1 MVVRAPEQLVH
12 SLLTPGPPSL
22 TGGQKKKIMI
32 ESGVK
37 VGVDWLQATVPMVD
51 EPLNPNEEFYGEDP
65 LIPRAANQLRDELL
79 LAASVALGCD
89 QEDWAYLDVGING
102 YRESFIGPGS
112 ARVLFNHPTNRDVH
126 LVLPG
131 KACGMVAEDAMR
143 SLLRYVMVHG
153 GHASRIDVKADDYE
167 KNITP
172 DFVRQQLISGDAVTH
187 AKKSRHL
194 LETEI
199 GPGGL
204 ETGSTVYIGS
214 PRSRQLIRI
223 YDKGLESGGEI
234 DAIRWELQTRKAAAV
249 SMLQQLAYGSWP
261 SVIAS
266 RIVAFVDFRDS
277 SKAVNTSDKTRD
289 RPRSAWFALLV
300 GTVEKGLVYLPQLAK
315 TVSDVIDWIDR
326 QVGTSLAVVMKFW
339 KGDFSPLVQI
349 MRQGEERLKP
359 RHFAMLA
366 KAL

>member
-1 MVVRAPEQLVH
+1 MANTTNNVIDRPLSPE
-12 SLLTPGPPSL
+12 PPSL
-22 TGGQKKKIMI
+22 TGGQKKKTQ
-32 ESGVK
+32 EHTGVR
-37 VGVDWLQATVPMVD
+37 VGVDWVSVTVPMV
-51 EPLNPNEEFYGEDP
+51 EDP
-65 LIPRAANQLRDELL
+65 LDQGDGGYDENNLIPRAANQLRDEFL

-89 QEDWAYLDVGING
+89 QEDWAYLDTGING

-126 LVLPG
+126 LVMPG
-131 KACGMVAEDAMR
+131 QACGMVGEESMR

-167 KNITP
+167 KAITP
-172 DFVRQQLISGDAVTH
+172 AFVRDQLTSGDSVTH
-187 AKKSRHL
+187 AKH
-194 LETEI
+194 
-199 GPGGL
+199 GL
-204 ETGSTVYIGS
+204 ELTEFEIKRGGADTGSTVYLGS
-214 PRSRQLIRI
+214 AKSRQRIRI

-249 SMLQQLAYGSWP
+249 SMLQQLVNSPWP
-261 SVIAS
+261 SLIAS
-266 RIVAFVDFRDS
+266 RIVAFIDFRDS

-289 RPRSAWFALLV
+289 RPRSAWFEVLV